1 MSANFDGSWA
11 FSADLK
17 PKKNTE
23 HVNDRKNNKKTSNQE
38 QISEKEEQTKQG
50 KNKSKL
56 ALLLRTIKDQ
66 SEWTLLVNNKRKNI
80 QRLRMEDLYIG
91 NVTDDTTDEEIL
103 LTLLGLDS
111 TAYLREKSLLRM
123 QQYTDNGRFAGYIHV
138 RIPQHL

>member
-1 MSANFDGSWA
+1 
-11 FSADLK
+11 
-17 PKKNTE
+17 
-23 HVNDRKNNKKTSNQE
+23 
-38 QISEKEEQTKQG
+38 
-50 KNKSKL
+50 
-56 ALLLRTIKDQ
+56 
-66 SEWTLLVNNKRKNI
+66 
-80 QRLRMEDLYIG
+80 MEDLYIG